1 MRKMKKVCAVFCA
14 VLSGLVLASA
24 FAGEEA
30 TVDAAG
36 TAAKFVRWERI
47 VGVITAQNV
56 DNPVGNIHS
65 GTFPWSAQ
73 GGTAS
78 VDLTTG
84 AVAFQVNGLVING
97 ASPSGTT
104 GPITLVKGTLV
115 CNGGATVFDTPKA
128 TLNAHGDAQFAGHF
142 AGGQI
147 PASCGSPV
155 FLIRIVSPAGAAGLW
170 IATGANPSF
179 LNTL

>member
-14 VLSGLVLASA
+14 LLSGLFLASA
-24 FAGEEA
+24 FAGEN
-30 TVDAAG
+30 
-36 TAAKFVRWERI
+36 KFVRWERI
-47 VGVITAQNV
+47 VGVITAPNV
-56 DNPVGNIHS
+56 DNPVGSIHS

-73 GGTAS
+73 SGTAS

-115 CNGGATVFDTPKA
+115 CNAGTGSEAVFDTPK
-128 TLNAHGDAQFAGHF
+128 TVLNAHGDAQFTGRL
-142 AGGQI
+142 GQV
-147 PASCGSPV
+147 PSSCGSPV
-155 FLIRIVSPAGAAGLW
+155 FLIRIVSPAGASGLW
-170 IATGANPSF
+170 IATGANPSS
-179 LNTL
+179 LDTL

>member
-14 VLSGLVLASA
+14 LLSGLFLASA
-24 FAGEEA
+24 FAGETA
-30 TVDAAG
+30 TVDA
-36 TAAKFVRWERI
+36 TSFVRWERI

-73 GGTAS
+73 SGTAN

-115 CNGGATVFDTPKA
+115 CNSGANVFDTPKV
-128 TLNAHGDAQFAGHF
+128 TLTAHGDAQFAGHF
-142 AGGQI
+142 EGGQV

-155 FLIRIVSPAGAAGLW
+155 FLIRIASPAGASGLW

-179 LNTL
+179 VNTL